1 MGLSEETISKIKE
14 CKVASQFLQYASNF
28 KTTFFKAKPDHSL
41 QEIDNLLK
49 VVSSK
54 DKISLAAH
62 IKLKE
67 SKEKVEPNFHLIKE
81 INRNMRKPVV
91 FIHTLPRIKPFCQD
105 IPEMYIFNE
114 LIQ

>member
-14 CKVASQFLQYASNF
+14 CKVASSLLQQLSIF

-67 SKEKVEPNFHLIKE
+67 SKEKVEPSLATIKE
-81 INRNMRKPVV
+81 INKNIRKPVV
-91 FIHTLPRIKPFCQD
+91 FIHTLPRTTPFSQD